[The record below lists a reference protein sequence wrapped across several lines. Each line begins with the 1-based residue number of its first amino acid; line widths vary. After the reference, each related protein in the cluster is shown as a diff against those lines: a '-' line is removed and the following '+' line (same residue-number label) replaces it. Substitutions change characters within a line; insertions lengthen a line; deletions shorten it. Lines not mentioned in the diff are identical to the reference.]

1 MDRIKLIEVNLA
13 AVESAAELHA
23 LLSESLGF
31 PGWYGRNWD
40 AFWDSIT
47 GLVKMPE
54 TLRLKGWR
62 ELETKLPR
70 DAELMKL
77 CLDEMAIKY
86 PKAASDVL
94 YA

>member
-13 AVESAAELHA
+13 AVESAAALHA

-31 PGWYGRNWD
+31 PGWYGCNWD
-40 AFWDSIT
+40 AFWDAIT
-47 GLVKMPE
+47 GLVEMPE
-54 TLRLKGWR
+54 TLQLNGWR

-70 DAELMKL
+70 DAKLMKS
-77 CLDEMAIKY
+77 CLDEMTTKY
-86 PKAASDVL
+86 PKAASHVV